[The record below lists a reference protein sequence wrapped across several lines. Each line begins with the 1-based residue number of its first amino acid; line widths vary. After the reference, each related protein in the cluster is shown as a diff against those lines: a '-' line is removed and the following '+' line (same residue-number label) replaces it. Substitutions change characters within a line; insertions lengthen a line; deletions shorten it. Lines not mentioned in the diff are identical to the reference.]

1 MTSVT
6 SAPIFLAV
14 SMTRE
19 MRWIE
24 RFKYQGYGGQKM
36 FLRRIVLASFVVA
49 ATVVMLAGASSRAD
63 ASGVN
68 PELYGTWDAVEAK
81 TVGMT
86 GRVTLTIKE
95 NEIINTCTCY
105 FPGYQVSVQASSPAE
120 ITATEIR
127 ALEARSEMK
136 EYRPGFLQCR
146 ASVKKGTMYYQL
158 IDGKLILA
166 ESPTGEALALSRSGE
181 KFKAAVPYKRP
192 TGPKLALTHTKRGTA
207 YLKKG
212 QYDAAIGEYNKALEI
227 NLRSAVAYYN
237 RSVAYTSKGQY
248 NKAVTD
254 CSSALQLN
262 PRDANSYYSRGVSY
276 WHLGSKNE
284 AIRDLQS
291 AAKLQHEGAQGFLAS
306 MGVKW

>member
-1 MTSVT
+1 
-6 SAPIFLAV
+6 
-14 SMTRE
+14 
-19 MRWIE
+19 
-24 RFKYQGYGGQKM
+24 M
-36 FLRRIVLASFVVA
+36 FLRRILLASFIVA
-49 ATVVMLAGASSRAD
+49 ATGIMLVGGSSWAD

-95 NEIINTCTCY
+95 NEVINTCTCS
-105 FPGYQVSVQASSPAE
+105 FPGYQVSVQAASPAV
-120 ITATEIR
+120 INASEIR
-127 ALEARSEMK
+127 TLESRSEMK

-166 ESPTGEALALSRSGE
+166 ESPTGEALALSRSGG
-181 KFKAAVPYKRP
+181 KFRAAVPYKKP
-192 TGPKLALTHTKRGTA
+192 TGSKLALTHTNRGTA
-207 YLKKG
+207 YLRKG
-212 QYDAAIGEYNKALEI
+212 QYDAAIGEYNKALQI
-227 NLRSAVAYYN
+227 NPRSAVAYYN

-248 NKAVTD
+248 DKAVTD

-262 PRDANSYYSRGVSY
+262 PSDANSYYSRGVSY

-284 AIRDLQS
+284 AIKDLQS
-291 AAKLQHEGAQGFLAS
+291 AAKLKHKGAQGFLAS

>member
-1 MTSVT
+1 
-6 SAPIFLAV
+6 
-14 SMTRE
+14 
-19 MRWIE
+19 
-24 RFKYQGYGGQKM
+24 M
-36 FLRRIVLASFVVA
+36 FLRRILLASSVVA
-49 ATVVMLAGASSRAD
+49 ATVIMLAGGSSWAD

-95 NEIINTCTCY
+95 NEIVNSCTCF
-105 FPGYQVSVQASSPAE
+105 FPGYQVTVQATSPAV
-120 ITATEIR
+120 ITANEIR
-127 ALEARSEMK
+127 ALEASSEMK

-166 ESPTGEALALSRSGE
+166 ESPTGEAMALSRSGGE
-181 KFKAAVPYKRP
+181 FRAAVPYKKP
-192 TGPKLALTHTKRGTA
+192 KASKLALAHTKRGTA

-227 NLRSAVAYYN
+227 NPRSAVTYYN
-237 RSVAYTSKGQY
+237 RSVAYTGKGQY
-248 NKAVTD
+248 DKAVTD
-254 CSSALQLN
+254 CSSALKLN
-262 PRDANSYYSRGVSY
+262 PTDANSYYSRGVSY

-284 AIRDLQS
+284 AMKDLQS
-291 AAKLQHEGAQGFLAS
+291 AAKLKHKGAQDFLTS

>member
-1 MTSVT
+1 
-6 SAPIFLAV
+6 
-14 SMTRE
+14 
-19 MRWIE
+19 
-24 RFKYQGYGGQKM
+24 M
-36 FLRRIVLASFVVA
+36 FLRRILLASFIVA
-49 ATVVMLAGASSRAD
+49 ATGIMLVGGSSWAD

-95 NEIINTCTCY
+95 NEVINSCACS
-105 FPGYQVSVQASSPAE
+105 FPGYQVTVQAASPAV
-120 ITATEIR
+120 ITANEIR
-127 ALEARSEMK
+127 VLEARSETK

-166 ESPTGEALALSRSGE
+166 ESPTGEAMALSRSGG
-181 KFKAAVPYKRP
+181 KFRAAVPYKKP
-192 TGPKLALTHTKRGTA
+192 TASKLALTHSKRGTA

-227 NLRSAVAYYN
+227 NPRSAVVYYN

-248 NKAVTD
+248 DKAVTD

-284 AIRDLQS
+284 AIKDLKS
-291 AAKLQHEGAQGFLAS
+291 AAKLQHKGAQDFLAS
-306 MGVKW
+306 MKIKW

>member
-1 MTSVT
+1 
-6 SAPIFLAV
+6 
-14 SMTRE
+14 
-19 MRWIE
+19 
-24 RFKYQGYGGQKM
+24 M
-36 FLRRIVLASFVVA
+36 FIRKILLASFVVA
-49 ATVVMLAGASSRAD
+49 ATVIMLAGGSSWAD

-95 NEIINTCTCY
+95 NQVINTCTCS
-105 FPGYQVSVQASSPAE
+105 FPGYEVSVQAASPAV
-120 ITATEIR
+120 ITASEIR
-127 ALEARSEMK
+127 TLESSSEMK

-146 ASVKKGTMYYQL
+146 ASVKKGTMYYHL

-166 ESPTGEALALSRSGE
+166 ESPTGEALALSRSGG
-181 KFKAAVPYKRP
+181 KFRAAVPYKRP
-192 TGPKLALTHTKRGTA
+192 TGSKLALSHTKRGTA

-227 NLRSAVAYYN
+227 NPRSAVVYYN

-248 NKAVTD
+248 DKAVTD

-284 AIRDLQS
+284 AIKDLQS
-291 AAKLQHEGAQGFLAS
+291 AAKLQHKGAQDFLTS